1 MPDFLF
7 NRCAMRHEEFNFSSN
22 SEDVTSSW
30 IRNPLCSVEIRS
42 KNVFCTHGTA
52 ILNIN
57 KELELTNPALS
68 NQISDLQ
75 NLLFSIDH
83 QKGELEKYVF
93 EEREEK
99 RSQMLEKMKDLMQDH
114 DTTCQQIQN
123 LLAELFQFESIE
135 TPFSGNHNSISNQ
148 F

>member
-1 MPDFLF
+1 
-7 NRCAMRHEEFNFSSN
+7 MRHEEFNFSSN
-22 SEDVTSSW
+22 SEDFTSSW

-57 KELELTNPALS
+57 KELELTNPALR
-68 NQISDLQ
+68 NQISDFQ

-93 EEREEK
+93 EEKEEK
-99 RSQMLEKMKDLMQDH
+99 RIQMQEKLNVLMLDYH
-114 DTTCQQIQN
+114 KICDQIQ
-123 LLAELFQFESIE
+123 LLISGLFTFESIE
-135 TPFSGNHNSISNQ
+135 APILEKL
-148 F
+148 